1 MLDLGSL
8 AGTSTI
14 DPSVANGVSL
24 DGTYVVGWT
33 HVAASGAD
41 FRHTAGFIWTQAEGM
56 KSLGSLSEAHCFAD
70 RSAANAVSRDG
81 TVAVGKVR
89 TAQGQWHAGRW
100 VAGVGWSDLGVLG
113 GSLSEAAGVSANG
126 KVVVGWSSQESSSNF
141 HAFRWTPE
149 RGMEDLNLVYAPL
162 LQGIE
167 LETATAV
174 SPDGRFIVGARASYP
189 AIDFRLTCWT
199 PARRRMW
206 KCRAVWN
213 WMEWICRRPCLANRH
228 SGTSPAQAEHAG
240 TAVCRHA
247 GKRRYVHPDHPAERN
262 MGHIGDGAAL
272 SATYYQQGARLW

>member
-1 MLDLGSL
+1 MDARCGLWSRFSSHRGVHLD
-8 AGTSTI
+8 
-14 DPSVANGVSL
+14 
-24 DGTYVVGWT
+24 
-33 HVAASGAD
+33 ASG
-41 FRHTAGFIWTQAEGM
+41 RHEVAGQSVRGTLLRRPERRERCQPGRNRCGGQDAYG
-56 KSLGSLSEAHCFAD
+56 A
-70 RSAANAVSRDG
+70 G
-81 TVAVGKVR
+81 TVAR
-89 TAQGQWHAGRW
+89 RSL

-174 SPDGRFIVGARASYP
+174 SPDGRFIVGACASYP